1 MNWLAPTFIALVG
14 SASYVSF
21 LKLAQGYYDPKTVQ
35 SFLVSCCF
43 IYYYF
48 VGNNKNLF
56 KCFEIYAV
64 IAGILFGVM
73 TIAFNAAVNLAN
85 NPGLPGSIVPS
96 NALLTYFISLSL
108 FGLAFSWKKFLTIL
122 LIIAG
127 CIITTIPNMKHFKS
141 SNNLWIVM
149 TLIAATSAAGNDIFS
164 KLSLNKINNNQYLVV
179 QTFTAAITTIVAQ
192 YITTK
197 TVGLKTLKKKD
208 QKKDSKIAFLN
219 KYPQVSLFI
228 ALSGLLV
235 FRQFLSI
242 AIGKSENPS
251 YPRAIF
257 NSQFFLSLLLSMGI
271 QKGSKITNYQWAGSS
286 VVLAGVLTM
295 ALQK

>member
-1 MNWLAPTFIALVG
+1 
-14 SASYVSF
+14 
-21 LKLAQGYYDPKTVQ
+21 
-35 SFLVSCCF
+35 
-43 IYYYF
+43 
-48 VGNNKNLF
+48 LF
-56 KCFEIYAV
+56 KSFEIYAV

-286 VVLAGVLTM
+286 VVLSGVLTM